1 MTGRSA
7 VAHEVDT
14 PGFVINYR
22 ANPIERTPR
31 FEVETVKS
39 LKQESCQLKHLK
51 TVSQVKAPTMAAL
64 PVKMK
69 PAKLKKTGT

>member
-1 MTGRSA
+1 M
-7 VAHEVDT
+7 
-14 PGFVINYR
+14 
-22 ANPIERTPR
+22 
-31 FEVETVKS
+31 
-39 LKQESCQLKHLK
+39 KHLK